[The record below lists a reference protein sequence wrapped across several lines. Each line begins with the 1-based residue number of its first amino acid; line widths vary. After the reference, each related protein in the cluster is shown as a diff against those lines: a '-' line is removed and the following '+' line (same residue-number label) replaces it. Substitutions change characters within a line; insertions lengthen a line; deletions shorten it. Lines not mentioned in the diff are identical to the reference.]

1 MTYSDEEIRRR
12 LRLGEDSRWEFKQF
26 EFRGNRPVAPD
37 RDDLAD
43 ELAAF
48 ANGNGGL
55 MLCGVTDDG
64 HVQGMTREQLDAVEQ
79 LVVNIC
85 SDAIKPAIEVD
96 TLRLELDDKAF
107 LAVDVAAGYAL
118 HNSPG
123 GSYRR
128 AGSSKRRMMSDDQL
142 RLAQK
147 RAQARFV
154 WFDEQPV
161 PGTGFG
167 TLDESLWRP
176 LLSVLG
182 AADPEL
188 ALTKLGLLSEEVDG
202 PQQATVAGV
211 LLCSRNPEEWL
222 PNACITAT
230 SYRGTDRA
238 SGQVDA
244 QTIVGPLNRQIS
256 ETVAFATR
264 NMRVS
269 AHKDPGRIDLPNTVS
284 APSSKQS

>member
-85 SDAIKPAIEVD
+85 SNTIKPAIEID

-118 HNSPG
+118 HNIPE
-123 GSYRR
+123 
-128 AGSSKRRMMSDDQL
+128 A
-142 RLAQK
+142 AIV
-147 RAQARFV
+147 A
-154 WFDEQPV
+154 PV
-161 PGTGFG
+161 AP
-167 TLDESLWRP
+167 R
-176 LLSVLG
+176 
-182 AADPEL
+182 
-188 ALTKLGLLSEEVDG
+188 EE
-202 PQQATVAGV
+202 
-211 LLCSRNPEEWL
+211 
-222 PNACITAT
+222 
-230 SYRGTDRA
+230 
-238 SGQVDA
+238 
-244 QTIVGPLNRQIS
+244 
-256 ETVAFATR
+256 
-264 NMRVS
+264 
-269 AHKDPGRIDLPNTVS
+269 
-284 APSSKQS
+284 